1 MNVRSMTGYG
11 RSETLTEEYRLVV
24 EIKSVNHRFL
34 DLNIRMPR
42 LFNRFEASIRSL
54 LKTYIERGKVD
65 LFITYEDYLRGESGL
80 KYNRVLCDASGT
92 NYGFYVGQTVNYH
105 GQLNKVPAHIHNNE
119 FIVKGSTGYGINYQ
133 NLSCFDFRHN
143 TFYVSSSTTRYGY
156 YLTNTSSGYTNN
168 FYDNSL
174 VVQCGDRD
182 RFVDFYD
189 IYTIQYDPA
198 NKCFAGKDN
207 RAERYY

>member
-65 LFITYEDYLRGESGL
+65 LFITYEDYLKGESGL
-80 KYNRVLCDASGT
+80 KYNRVL
-92 NYGFYVGQTVNYH
+92 
-105 GQLNKVPAHIHNNE
+105 
-119 FIVKGSTGYGINYQ
+119 
-133 NLSCFDFRHN
+133 
-143 TFYVSSSTTRYGY
+143 
-156 YLTNTSSGYTNN
+156 
-168 FYDNSL
+168 
-174 VVQCGDRD
+174 
-182 RFVDFYD
+182 
-189 IYTIQYDPA
+189 
-198 NKCFAGKDN
+198 AGK
-207 RAERYY
+207 